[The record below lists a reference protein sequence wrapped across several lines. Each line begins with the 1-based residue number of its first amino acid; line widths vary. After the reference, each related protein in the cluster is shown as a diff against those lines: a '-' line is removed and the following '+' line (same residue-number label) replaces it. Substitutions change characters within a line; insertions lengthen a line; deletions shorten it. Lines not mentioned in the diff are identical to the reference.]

1 MFVTPLLM
9 TCGPHGRPQDLGG
22 KWRPAPKPASQ
33 RLLAPSAG
41 AVGESGG
48 GHAHQV
54 LRRLTAGE
62 ASRQAQVD
70 AALVAR
76 AEKRERE

>member
-1 MFVTPLLM
+1 MVVPRTLM
-9 TCGPHGRPQDLGG
+9 VEPVATSTQT
-22 KWRPAPKPASQ
+22 SQ
-33 RLLAPSAG
+33 RSLLAPSAG

-62 ASRQAQVD
+62 ASRQAEVD

-76 AEKRERE
+76 AEKRVSEGK